1 MAEEVDNLL
10 LEHLKRFQAT
20 LDRFGRKQD
29 ELIGR
34 VANVEGSLAS
44 IIRHLG
50 DLAAADAA
58 QQVGMDNLSR
68 RLDRIENRLELSH

>member
-1 MAEEVDNLL
+1 MAEQVDNLM

-20 LDRFGRKQD
+20 LDRMERKLD
-29 ELIGR
+29 DLTTR
-34 VANVEGSLAS
+34 VSNLEGSNAS

-58 QQVGMDNLSR
+58 QQVATDNVSR
-68 RLDRIENRLELSH
+68 RLDRIERRLELAD